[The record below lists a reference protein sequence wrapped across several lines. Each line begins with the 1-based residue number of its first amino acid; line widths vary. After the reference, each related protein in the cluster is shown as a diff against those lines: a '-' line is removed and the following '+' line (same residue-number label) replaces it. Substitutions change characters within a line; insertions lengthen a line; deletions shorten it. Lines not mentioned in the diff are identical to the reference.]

1 MALTPLNTASNSF
14 PLNKTPYHSRV
25 STHAE
30 AGKNYSMLAF
40 NPGYALQAAELNEI
54 QELFFVNQNLTQ
66 RMNANWIRINSGQ
79 TTAFTAPFWE
89 GLIPLS
95 PGPDYVSVNL
105 ISPINSPIVEFTY
118 TLFPGW
124 YLYTDSLSK
133 MSFWIWNP
141 NTFGPT
147 NVSSN
152 STAYFGIN
160 VTTEYTDCCQT
171 DESCIDQDP
180 TLRDASQS
188 SYQEFTCGAS
198 RFKINLGT
206 RVEPYS
212 IPTGSTTEYD
222 EFAQIFV
229 LDITTRTIK
238 FPNNYSIKL
247 V

>member
-89 GLIPLS
+89 GLIPLN
-95 PGPDYVSVNL
+95 PDYVSVTL
-105 ISPINSPIVEFTY
+105 ISPINSAIVEFTY
-118 TLFPGW
+118 TLSQGW

-141 NTFGPT
+141 TTFGST
-147 NVSSN
+147 NVISN
-152 STAYFGIN
+152 NTAYFGIS
-160 VTTEYTDCCQT
+160 VTTEYADCCQT

-198 RFKINLGT
+198 RFKINLGV
-206 RVEPYS
+206 RVESYN
-212 IPTGSTTEYD
+212 IPTGGSQPG
-222 EFAQIFV
+222 FAQIFV
-229 LDITTRTIK
+229 VDIENRTIR

>member
-1 MALTPLNTASNSF
+1 MALLPLNTASNSF

-79 TTAFTAPFWE
+79 TTAFTAPFWQ

-95 PGPDYVSVNL
+95 PDYVSVTL
-105 ISPINSPIVEFTY
+105 TSAINAPIVEFTY
-118 TLFPGW
+118 TLSQGW

-141 NTFGPT
+141 TTFGPT
-147 NVSSN
+147 NVISN
-152 STAYFGIN
+152 NTAYFGIN
-160 VTTEYTDCCQT
+160 VTTEYADCCQT
-171 DESCIDQDP
+171 DESCTGQDP

-198 RFKINLGT
+198 RFKINLGVL
-206 RVEPYS
+206 VESYNIS
-212 IPTGSTTEYD
+212 TGSTIEYD

-229 LDITTRTIK
+229 VDIATRTIR
-238 FPNNYSIKL
+238 FPNNYLIKI

>member
-95 PGPDYVSVNL
+95 PDYVSVTRNSL
-105 ISPINSPIVEFTY
+105 IGAPSVDFTY
-118 TLFPGW
+118 TLSPGW

-141 NTFGPT
+141 TIFGPT
-147 NVSSN
+147 NVI
-152 STAYFGIN
+152 STNPTTYFGIH
-160 VTTEYTDCCQT
+160 VTTEYADCCQT
-171 DESCIDQDP
+171 DESCEGQDP

-206 RVEPYS
+206 RVEPFNVS
-212 IPTGSTTEYD
+212 TGGSEPG
-222 EFAQIFV
+222 FAQIFV
-229 LDITTRTIK
+229 VDIENRTIR
-238 FPNNYSIKL
+238 FPNNYSIKI